1 MKRESLVLERK
12 FKSSIIIICHLLEEK
27 EEHEISDGC
36 PENISEGLNK
46 HPLHLAPDHGLEED
60 HVDDEE
66 DHGDDEEDH
75 GDNEEDHV
83 DNEEDGDD
91 KKDLFIGGGVRKK
104 LSL

>member
-12 FKSSIIIICHLLEEK
+12 FKSSIVIICHLLEEK

-66 DHGDDEEDH
+66 DY
-75 GDNEEDHV
+75 V

>member
-46 HPLHLAPDHGLEED
+46 HPLHLAPDH
-60 HVDDEE
+60 VDDEE

-91 KKDLFIGGGVRKK
+91 KKPIYWRRSAQEALPVG
-104 LSL
+104 LT